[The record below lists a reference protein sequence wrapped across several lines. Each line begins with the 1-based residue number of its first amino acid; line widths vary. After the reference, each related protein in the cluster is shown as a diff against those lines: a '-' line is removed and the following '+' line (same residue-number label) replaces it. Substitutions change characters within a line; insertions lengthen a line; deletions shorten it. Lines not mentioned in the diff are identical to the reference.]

1 MRDLIVMMGILPLL
15 MVFVMQQAADFK
27 SGESLETIRSLV
39 YAAKEAARME
49 GGFSGELKTGLAH
62 DIEER
67 LGLESGSVSVEAR
80 AAVGSVGRYDAD
92 SRIEYVVRVRMKNV
106 MAGGELMGIDEE
118 DNFRTYVID
127 SFTTSEYVGGY

>member
-27 SGESLETIRSLV
+27 SAESLETIRSLV

-49 GGFSGELKTGLAH
+49 GGFSGELKAGLAR

-80 AAVGSVGRYDAD
+80 AAGSVGRYDAD

>member
-39 YAAKEAARME
+39 YAAKETARME

-80 AAVGSVGRYDAD
+80 AAAGSVGRYDAD